1 MCCHELG
8 KPQLLWDRIATI
20 RNCWEPRCQASIAE
34 TEKDIKEWSWVVVI
48 WDAPQTELRPKQSDS
63 AIDSTLDS
71 HSAEV
76 VEFSTLWAE
85 YAAAPC
91 K

>member
-34 TEKDIKEWSWVVVI
+34 TEKDIKEWSWVAVI